1 MSHVKPAPFDT
12 LRYSGCCRSNQW
24 NTPDSVYYMY
34 QKKGDM
40 EYRAVT
46 KYLGEDRAEVKI
58 RDLTF
63 TVNQRLT
70 LWREGAKFCPIELV
84 LASLAS

>member
-1 MSHVKPAPFDT
+1 MTIHQFRFDRG
-12 LRYSGCCRSNQW
+12 LEI
-24 NTPDSVYYMY
+24 V
-34 QKKGDM
+34 M

-63 TVNQRLT
+63 TVDERVS
-70 LWREGAKFCPIELV
+70 LWREGARFCPIELV

>member
-1 MSHVKPAPFDT
+1 
-12 LRYSGCCRSNQW
+12 
-24 NTPDSVYYMY
+24 
-34 QKKGDM
+34 M

-46 KYLGEDRAEVKI
+46 KYLGEDRAEVRI

-63 TVNQRLT
+63 TVDQRVS
-70 LWREGAKFCPIELV
+70 LWREGARFCPIELV

>member
-1 MSHVKPAPFDT
+1 MPPTS
-12 LRYSGCCRSNQW
+12 Y
-24 NTPDSVYYMY
+24 
-34 QKKGDM
+34 M

-58 RDLTF
+58 RDLIF
-63 TVNQRLT
+63 TVDQRGS

>member
-1 MSHVKPAPFDT
+1 
-12 LRYSGCCRSNQW
+12 
-24 NTPDSVYYMY
+24 
-34 QKKGDM
+34 M

-46 KYLGEDRAEVKI
+46 RYLGEDRAEVRI

-63 TVNQRLT
+63 TVDERVSLG
-70 LWREGAKFCPIELV
+70 REGAKFCPIELI

>member
-1 MSHVKPAPFDT
+1 
-12 LRYSGCCRSNQW
+12 
-24 NTPDSVYYMY
+24 MY
-34 QKKGDM
+34 QKKDDM

-46 KYLGEDRAEVKI
+46 KYLGEDKAEVKI